1 MSIEIGVQSKNV
13 VFDNNPA
20 EGFALL
26 KKSGFTCC
34 DFSLNQYQINKEL
47 YQEINNGFFAKTV
60 EELREFFYPHKE
72 GAQAAGIRI
81 NQMHMPYPTF
91 VPGAKKELNDYLWN
105 EVGPKSLEVCH
116 FLGCHNI
123 VIHGFKLARYYGSE
137 EAEWAKTEEFFEYL
151 APKAVEYGI
160 TLCMENLYNGLGAH
174 MIEGPGCSAYKA
186 AERIDRMNA
195 KYGAEVLGFCY
206 DTGHGNLVGIDPY
219 KFITTL
225 GKHLKVLHIHEND
238 GIADLH
244 QMPFT
249 FTRTRENTSVL
260 DWEGVLRALKE
271 IGFEDVL
278 SFETAPVLDCF
289 PVELKEDAL
298 HMIAR
303 IGEYFKTRIEE

>member
-1 MSIEIGVQSKNV
+1 MSLEIGVQSKNV
-13 VFDNNPA
+13 VFDDNPA
-20 EGFALL
+20 EGFDLL
-26 KKSGFTCC
+26 KKAGFTCC
-34 DFSLNQYQINKEL
+34 DFSLNQYQINKEI
-47 YQEINNGFFAKTV
+47 YRGINNGFFAKSV
-60 EELREFFYPHKE
+60 EELKDFFSPHKE
-72 GAQAAGIRI
+72 GARAAGIRI

-123 VIHGFKLARYYGSE
+123 VIHGFKLTRYYGSE
-137 EAEWAKTEEFFEYL
+137 EAEWAKTEEFFDFL
-151 APKAVEYGI
+151 APKAAEYGI
-160 TLCMENLYNGLGAH
+160 TMCMENLYNGLGAR
-174 MIEGPGCSAYKA
+174 MVEGPGCSAYKA
-186 AERIDRMNA
+186 AERIDRMND

-225 GKHLKVLHIHEND
+225 GKRLKVLHIHEND